1 MLCFRLYAESDEIRK
16 EGIWRK
22 KTGIQGMHW
31 HSVGGVAVAGRGGWG
46 AVAYRP
52 TIAWRVLRG
61 AGLRCAK

>member
-1 MLCFRLYAESDEIRK
+1 MRNPTKFEKK
-16 EGIWRK
+16 EIWRK

-52 TIAWRVLRG
+52 TIA
-61 AGLRCAK
+61 